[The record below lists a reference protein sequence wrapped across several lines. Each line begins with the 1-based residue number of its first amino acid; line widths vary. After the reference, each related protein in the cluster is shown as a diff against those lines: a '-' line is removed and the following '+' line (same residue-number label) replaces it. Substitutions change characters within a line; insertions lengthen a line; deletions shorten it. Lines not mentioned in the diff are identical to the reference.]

1 MKTVKIILIAALVL
15 AVGLSFFACRKT
27 DPAGPGPTEQTGPEI
42 TLVNEAVKADFWIL
56 PDTEANRKTS
66 LWGTASADD
75 LEAGGKIK
83 LKIGDPGDGG
93 TYLVRVIDADGGF
106 YSADGLT
113 LAEGYTLRLTEEEN
127 LMAARIEVLDENGE
141 LIFSEPAFVGRL

>member
-42 TLVNEAVKADFWIL
+42 TIVNEAVKADFWIL

-66 LWGTASADD
+66 LWGTA
-75 LEAGGKIK
+75 
-83 LKIGDPGDGG
+83 
-93 TYLVRVIDADGGF
+93 
-106 YSADGLT
+106 SADGLT

>member
-27 DPAGPGPTEQTGPEI
+27 EPAEPGPTEQTGPEI
-42 TLVNEAVKADFWIL
+42 TIVNEAVKADFWIL

-75 LEAGGKIK
+75 LKAGDKIK
-83 LKIGDPGDGG
+83 LKIGEPGEGG

-141 LIFSEPAFVGRL
+141 MIFSEPAFVGRL